1 MPDLLV
7 LYLLQKWGDTMRDK
21 EYVKA
26 ELQERLGEVKQRLQI
41 LDLIQERLIKMQSL
55 AQRGLKADLSS
66 QEILEI
72 NQQLRV
78 LQEEIRLLES
88 ERTQLS

>member
-1 MPDLLV
+1 M

-26 ELQERLGEVKQRLQI
+26 ELQEQLGEVKQCLQI